1 MKSFNYTVKD
11 ELGIHARPAG
21 MLVKNFQS
29 KVTLE
34 KDGKSVD
41 ASRLMA
47 VMGMGVKKDQ
57 TVTVTVE
64 GDDEDAA
71 CEAIKAFFETNL

>member
-21 MLVKNFQS
+21 MLVKEVKNFES

-34 KDGKSVD
+34 KDGRVID

-47 VMGMGVKKDQ
+47 VMSMGILLKLSPDNRAGFHLSGLFIFRERV
-57 TVTVTVE
+57 
-64 GDDEDAA
+64 
-71 CEAIKAFFETNL
+71 